1 MVAQYEAKGNV
12 DGLLQESVMA
22 IIAVVG
28 GLGVVISYAL
38 SVA

>member
-1 MVAQYEAKGNV
+1 MGFFKNPVVAI
-12 DGLLQESVMA
+12 VMA